1 MINNGDSAFLI
12 LCEELNFTRAAER
25 CFMTQQGLSS
35 HIKKLEEQYGTNLFL
50 RKPNVELT
58 ESGNALRLALLK
70 KKYIEDDLIQ
80 TIREINNGSI
90 GKIHF
95 GINGKRAAYLAPKIL
110 KSYFPKFSKMEIH
123 FTIGDTEK
131 LIRELREGRIDGLL
145 GVNAVQTPDLK
156 VEPLFHEKILL
167 ILRDDTAFRGE
178 VSYHDDSGKVIGEIS
193 LTDLAAPNGPVFV
206 RNEEGSTLNEVIDR
220 VLVTH
225 NISLNA
231 QTFISDYNVQLSLC
245 KSLGL
250 AVFCPESI
258 VFAENGPAEDPALRL
273 YDIREVKDRMTISL
287 VTNASRYY
295 PESVK
300 VFFSAVKAIFSQ
312 DTPTK

>member
-1 MINNGDSAFLI
+1 
-12 LCEELNFTRAAER
+12 
-25 CFMTQQGLSS
+25 
-35 HIKKLEEQYGTNLFL
+35 
-50 RKPNVELT
+50 
-58 ESGNALRLALLK
+58 
-70 KKYIEDDLIQ
+70 
-80 TIREINNGSI
+80 
-90 GKIHF
+90 
-95 GINGKRAAYLAPKIL
+95 
-110 KSYFPKFSKMEIH
+110 MEIH

-145 GVNAVQTPDLK
+145 GVNAVQTSDLK

-167 ILRDDTAFRGE
+167 VLRDDTALHGE
-178 VSYHDDSGKVIGEIS
+178 VSYHDDSRKIIGEIS
-193 LTDLAAPNGPVFV
+193 LTELAAPNGPVFV

-220 VLVTH
+220 VLITH
-225 NISLNA
+225 NINLNA

-245 KSLGL
+245 KVLGF

-300 VFFSAVKAIFSQ
+300 VFFSAVKDIFCQ